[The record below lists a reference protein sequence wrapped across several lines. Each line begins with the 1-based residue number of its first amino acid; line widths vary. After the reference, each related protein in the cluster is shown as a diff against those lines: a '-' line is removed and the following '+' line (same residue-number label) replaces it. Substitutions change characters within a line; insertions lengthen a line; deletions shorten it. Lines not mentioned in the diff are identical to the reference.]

1 LFKPLFGYFWNL
13 KVRQITMMLKRKNGL
28 LIFKN
33 LLPFLVAIFTY
44 WLVSKGSENPA
55 LIEYNYSKG
64 LYPFVATILSGLSD
78 LFSFSMWDVFWSVMV
93 LLLLLAIGLLITR
106 RIKFGWFFLRTL
118 QITALLYSFFYF
130 SWGFNY
136 FRLPIEKRLNWT
148 RHIEKKDM
156 FPAVLDSLIS
166 SANASRVGIAITD
179 YPAIDSLVEASY
191 RDHAT
196 YFGYSYPNGS
206 RRPKT
211 MLFTWFFAKSGVSG
225 YFGPFFNEVHLN
237 GELLPTEYPF
247 VLAHEK
253 AHQFGVSGEA
263 EANFMA
269 WFICNTSS
277 DKRLKYSANIQLLQY
292 FFADPYHH
300 DAIVEYLKRFDK
312 KAMAD
317 IMAQRNHWKELRNE
331 TLDKAQTSANNAYL
345 KSNKIHEGVMNYN
358 SVVRLAIEWYLNEYQ
373 IDDLTPTK

>member
-1 LFKPLFGYFWNL
+1 
-13 KVRQITMMLKRKNGL
+13 MLKRKNAFQIL
-28 LIFKN
+28 KN
-33 LLPFLVAIFTY
+33 LLPFLIAVLTFF
-44 WLVSKGSENPA
+44 LVEKGSEHPDW
-55 LIEYNYSKG
+55 IESSYSTG
-64 LYPFVATILSGLSD
+64 LYPFVALILSGLSN
-78 LFSFSMWDVFWSVMV
+78 LFPFSLWDVFWSLVV
-93 LLLLLAIGLLITR
+93 VFALVGFGLMISRKL
-106 RIKFGWFFLRTL
+106 KAGKFFLRML
-118 QITALLYSFFYF
+118 QIAALLYAFFYW

-136 FRLPIEKRLNWT
+136 FRQPIEERLRWT

-156 FPAVLDSLIS
+156 FPTVLDSLIS
-166 SANASRVGIAITD
+166 NANNSRVEITHAD
-179 YPAIDSLVEASY
+179 YPAIDSLIEASY
-191 RDHAT
+191 KDHAAG
-196 YFGYSYPNGS
+196 FGYNYPNGS

-253 AHQFGVSGEA
+253 AHQFGISGEA

-269 WFICNTSS
+269 WYICNTSS

-292 FFADPYHH
+292 FFGDPTHH
-300 DAIVEYLKRFDK
+300 EAIKEFLKRFDK

-331 TLDKAQTSANNAYL
+331 SLDKAQTTANNAYL
-345 KSNKIHEGVMNYN
+345 KTNKIHEGVMNYN
-358 SVVRLAIEWYLNEYQ
+358 SVVRLTIEWYLNTYQ
-373 IDDLTPTK
+373 PTDSIPSK

>member
-1 LFKPLFGYFWNL
+1 MK
-13 KVRQITMMLKRKNGL
+13 LKRKKTYT
-28 LIFKN
+28 IFKN
-33 LLPFLVAIFTY
+33 LLPFLIAIITFL
-44 WLVSKGSENPA
+44 LVEKGSEAPEV
-55 LIEYNYSKG
+55 IEKFYSRG
-64 LYPFVATILSGLSD
+64 FYPIMAAILSSISN
-78 LFSFSMWDVFWSVMV
+78 LFPFSMWDVFWCLVV
-93 LLLLLAIGLLITR
+93 LGILAAIGLVISR
-106 RIKFGWFFLRTL
+106 KIKFGWFVLRLL
-118 QITALLYSFFYF
+118 QIAAVLYSFFYI

-136 FRLPIEKRLNWT
+136 FREPIEKRLQWT
-148 RHIEKKDM
+148 RHIEKEDM
-156 FPAVLDSLIS
+156 FPAVLDSLINF
-166 SANASRVGIAITD
+166 ANESRVEIKYSD
-179 YPAIDSLVEASY
+179 YQVIDSLVEASY
-191 RDHAT
+191 REHSAN
-196 YFGYSYPNGS
+196 FGYNYPNGS

-253 AHQFGVSGEA
+253 AHQFGISGEA

-269 WFICNTSS
+269 WYICNSS
-277 DKRLKYSANIQLLQY
+277 NDKRLRYSANIQLLQY
-292 FFADPYHH
+292 FFADPFHH
-300 DAIVEYLKRFDK
+300 EAIREYLKRFDK

-331 TLDKAQTSANNAYL
+331 TLDKAQTTANNAYL

-373 IDDLTPTK
+373 VNKSTITK